1 LEEDPPGGRPAWH
14 LGEGELGLQDGQL
27 IAVVRGDVAGGERM
41 RQFAQPFAQQGVDA
55 GGAEAVAD
63 GLQRRRV
70 PGGEPVI

>member
-1 LEEDPPGGRPAWH
+1 
-14 LGEGELGLQDGQL
+14 
-27 IAVVRGDVAGGERM
+27 M